1 MACFSKLLLPSW
13 DWNIAF
19 TFGESRNFYGN
30 FLCFFLFFVT
40 TDLVFSIGL
49 GSILSATDPVAV
61 VALLKSAGA
70 SPKLT
75 ILIVGE
81 SLLNDGTA
89 MVCMYVYVCVCM
101 YSTESYSLSVLFFC
115 LKYIEY
121 LRIYLRMYSIYCATT
136 SKFIY

>member
-1 MACFSKLLLPSW
+1 MYYF
-13 DWNIAF
+13 I
-19 TFGESRNFYGN
+19 
-30 FLCFFLFFVT
+30 FVT
-40 TDLVFSIGL
+40 FLLFVGL

-89 MVCMYVYVCVCM
+89 MVCMYVCVQ
-101 YSTESYSLSVLFFC
+101 
-115 LKYIEY
+115 
-121 LRIYLRMYSIYCATT
+121 
-136 SKFIY
+136 